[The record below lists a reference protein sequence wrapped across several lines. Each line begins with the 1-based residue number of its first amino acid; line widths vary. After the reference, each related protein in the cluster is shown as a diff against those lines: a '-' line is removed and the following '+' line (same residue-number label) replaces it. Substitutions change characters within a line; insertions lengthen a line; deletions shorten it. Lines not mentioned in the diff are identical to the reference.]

1 MAIDMFSQK
10 LAMQFLDSK
19 EAFPIDLDDA
29 WAWIGYAAKKNA
41 KDTLL
46 SQFEKGTD
54 FVYSAPKVS
63 TGGRPRQ
70 SIMITAECF
79 KALSLVAQIKEK
91 RAVQKGYVYCIY
103 SHEAKCCKIGYSEN
117 PLERLKGL
125 QTGFPYELSLGW
137 KVKGTLL
144 TERALHQRF
153 KAHSLRGEWFDIC
166 VLSHLLAMKTC
177 TSERRSRNSNS
188 AVL

>member
-1 MAIDMFSQK
+1 MAVEIFSQK

-29 WAWIGYAAKKNA
+29 WAWIGYAEKRNA

-46 SQFEKGTD
+46 SQFEEGTD

-70 SIMITAECF
+70 SVMITAECF

-91 RAVQKGYVYCIY
+91 RTARAGCVYCIY
-103 SHEAKCCKIGYSEN
+103 SHEAKACKIGYSEDL
-117 PLERLKGL
+117 PGRLKAL
-125 QTGFPYELSLGW
+125 QTGFPYELSIGW
-137 KVKGTLL
+137 KVKGTVL

-166 VLSHLLAMKTC
+166 VLSHLL
-177 TSERRSRNSNS
+177 SGDD
-188 AVL
+188 